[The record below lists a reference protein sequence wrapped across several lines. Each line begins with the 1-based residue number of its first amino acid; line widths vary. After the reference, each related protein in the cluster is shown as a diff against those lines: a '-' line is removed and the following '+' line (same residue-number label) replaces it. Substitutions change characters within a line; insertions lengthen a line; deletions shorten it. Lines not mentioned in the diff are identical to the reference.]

1 VVYLRHLARCA
12 LPVLAWL
19 LDFRGIYDNALY
31 CGLVGIMQSTGIG
44 DANNSLGIAH
54 EKDNNILLQG
64 IMTTSYYKE

>member
-1 VVYLRHLARCA
+1 
-12 LPVLAWL
+12 VLAWL

-64 IMTTSYYKE
+64 IMTTAKLCCLCKNRRMLTLV